1 VRLGAAAP
9 RVILARQS
17 LEEPNVKSLMFVS
30 LVVLS
35 ACAASPESKEPTAS
49 EVSSS
54 SSQMLVDR
62 FANQYPEIAR
72 LSIHKQRPD
81 GDWRI
86 VASTV
91 TGRVGERSD
100 AEDAQALKTSS
111 AIVLQEGHNLDYTVP
126 VRDERGRTLA
136 IIGLTLTGTVG
147 DRATLLS
154 RAEQISGQIAT
165 EIRSKGMD

>member
-1 VRLGAAAP
+1 MR
-9 RVILARQS
+9 S
-17 LEEPNVKSLMFVS
+17 LLFVS
-30 LVVLS
+30 LAALS
-35 ACAASPESKEPTAS
+35 ACAASPESKEPKAA

-54 SSQMLVDR
+54 SAQVLVDR

-72 LSIHKQRPD
+72 LSIHEKRPD

-91 TGRVGERSD
+91 TGRVGEPSD

-111 AIVLQEGHNLDYTVP
+111 PIVMQEGHNLDYTVP
-126 VRDERGRTLA
+126 VQDEKGRTLA
-136 IIGLTLTGTVG
+136 IIGLTITGTAG

-154 RAEQISGQIAT
+154 RAEQIAVEIAA
-165 EIRSKGMD
+165 EIRSTGVD